1 MRRMTHSTPAT
12 DRGTDRRRFLQG
24 AGGSLLA
31 AVVPLRA
38 PFLAA
43 ESAAAAGGFARAAPL
58 GEPQGDGPRAA
69 RGRLV
74 VSTWNFGRA
83 ANGAAWD
90 VLAGGGSHPLDACE
104 TGVRVVE
111 ADPDVS
117 SVGYGGL
124 PNAQGVVELDAN
136 VIRGDTLAC
145 GAVAGLRGIKH
156 PVSVARLVLE
166 TTPHVLLVGQ
176 GALEFAKGHGFPEED
191 LLTPGSRAA
200 WEKWKAGRAAAAE
213 PWERAEAKQTH
224 GAPDEDHDTIGM
236 IALDGGRLAT
246 AVTTS
251 GLAWKLPGRV
261 GDSPITGAGSA
272 CDDTVGAVV
281 STGVGEEVIRFGAST
296 AILEGMRRGLS
307 PRRAVREV
315 LGRMHALHDRLGRA
329 PGVAFLVVGRGG
341 AVYGG
346 VIHSDFQ
353 YAYTD
358 DDGTRLIEAERLA

>member
-1 MRRMTHSTPAT
+1 MTRRLHVTGFPP
-12 DRGTDRRRFLQG
+12 DRRRFLKG

-31 AVVPLRA
+31 AFVPLAVPRPGA
-38 PFLAA
+38 ASAGTHA
-43 ESAAAAGGFARAAPL
+43 ESVEAEVAP
-58 GEPQGDGPRAA
+58 EPQGDGPRAT

-83 ANGAAWD
+83 ANGAAWE
-90 VLAGGGSHPLDACE
+90 VLARGGAHPLDACE
-104 TGVRVVE
+104 AGVRVVE
-111 ADPDVS
+111 ADPEVT

-124 PNAQGVVELDAN
+124 PNAAGVVELDAN

-145 GAVAGLRGIKH
+145 GAVAGMRGVKH
-156 PVSVARLVLE
+156 PVSVARLVME
-166 TTPHVLLVGQ
+166 TTPHVLLTGL
-176 GALEFAKGHGFPEED
+176 GAREFATRHGFPDED
-191 LLTPGSRAA
+191 LLTERSRAA
-200 WEKWKAGRAAAAE
+200 WEKWTAGRAGAAE
-213 PWERAEAKQTH
+213 PWERAGAKQTQ
-224 GAPDEDHDTIGM
+224 GEPREDHDTIGM

-261 GDSPITGAGSA
+261 GDSPIVGAGSA

-307 PRRAVREV
+307 ARRATRDV
-315 LGRMHALHDRLGRA
+315 LARMKALHDRQGVT
-329 PGVAFLVVGRGG
+329 PGVAFLVVSRGG
-341 AVYGG
+341 EVYGG
-346 VIHSDFQ
+346 QIHSGFE

-358 DDGTRLIEAERLA
+358 EDGTRLIEGERLA

>member
-1 MRRMTHSTPAT
+1 
-12 DRGTDRRRFLQG
+12 
-24 AGGSLLA
+24 
-31 AVVPLRA
+31 
-38 PFLAA
+38 
-43 ESAAAAGGFARAAPL
+43 
-58 GEPQGDGPRAA
+58 
-69 RGRLV
+69 
-74 VSTWNFGRA
+74 VSTWDFGVA
-83 ANGAAWD
+83 ANAAAWQ
-90 VLAGGGSHPLDACE
+90 VLARGGAHPLDACE
-104 TGVRVVE
+104 AGVRVVE
-111 ADPDVS
+111 ADPAVS

-124 PNAQGVVELDAN
+124 PNAAGVVELDAN

-145 GAVAGLRGIKH
+145 GAVAGLRGVKH
-156 PVSVARLVLE
+156 PVSVARKVME
-166 TTPHVLLVGQ
+166 TTSHVLLT
-176 GALEFAKGHGFPEED
+176 GAGAREFATRMGFPDED
-191 LLTPGSRAA
+191 LLTPSAREA
-200 WEKWKAGRAAAAE
+200 WERWRAGRAAAAE
-213 PWERAEAKQTH
+213 PWERREAKQAS

-296 AILEGMRRGLS
+296 AILEGLRRGLS
-307 PRRAVREV
+307 PRRAAREV
-315 LGRMHALHDRLGRA
+315 LQRMAALHARQDRA

-346 VIHSDFQ
+346 VIHSAFQ

-358 DDGTRLIEAERLA
+358 ADGTRLIEAERVA